1 MPDEQKPI
9 QQNQPMTPAK
19 PVAAPA
25 PAVQTPRHGGA
36 YQGAGRGGFGG
47 SRGGGRGPGGG
58 RGGPMSGGRQ
68 ARREPFVRPKQE
80 FNEKVVDMRRVTRV
94 MAGGKRFRFRATLIV
109 GDGKGRVGVGMGKG
123 SDVAQSVAKAK
134 HDAMKKLITV
144 PLNKRTIPHEV
155 EAKFSA
161 ARVRLKPA
169 KEGNGL
175 VAGGAVRTVLS
186 LAGIKDIT
194 AKCLG
199 RTPNKVT
206 NALAT
211 LEALKKLKPLSSKPK
226 HETRNSKHETNA
238 EIIKT

>member
-1 MPDEQKPI
+1 ME
-9 QQNQPMTPAK
+9 
-19 PVAAPA
+19 PVK
-25 PAVQTPRHGGA
+25 PAVQQNTAPVA
-36 YQGAGRGGFGG
+36 PAKTAQAPFQKRGGFGG
-47 SRGGGRGPGGG
+47 GRQGGGGGRGP
-58 RGGPMSGGRQ
+58 
-68 ARREPFVRPKQE
+68 RRDAFVKPKQE

-123 SDVAQSVAKAK
+123 ADVQQSVAKAK
-134 HDAMKKLITV
+134 HDAMKHIITIQ
-144 PLNKRTIPHEV
+144 LDKRTIPHEV

-175 VAGGAVRTVLS
+175 VAGGAVRIVLS

-194 AKCLG
+194 AKTLG

-211 LEALKKLKPLSSKPK
+211 IEALKKLKPL
-226 HETRNSKHETNA
+226 R
-238 EIIKT
+238 KTHATS